1 MDYLCKSINSM
12 FKSSMLP
19 DSFKL
24 ADVTPIHKKGR
35 RKLKEDYRSVS
46 ILLLILSKLFERM
59 TFTQISAFLDNVF
72 SKCQCGFWKG
82 YSNQPCNLKMLE
94 KWKKCAGKGN
104 VFGALLIDLSKA

>member
-1 MDYLCKSINSM
+1 M

-46 ILLLILSKLFERM
+46 ILLLILSKLFERI
-59 TFTQISAFLDNVF
+59 TFAQISAFLDNVF
-72 SKCQCGFWKG
+72 SKCQCGF
-82 YSNQPCNLKMLE
+82 
-94 KWKKCAGKGN
+94 
-104 VFGALLIDLSKA
+104 